1 MNCIIYIV
9 EKFVWLEIVDF
20 VERFVEEADPL

>member
-9 EKFVWLEIVDF
+9 EKFVWLEIVDS
-20 VERFVEEADPL
+20 VERFEEADPL